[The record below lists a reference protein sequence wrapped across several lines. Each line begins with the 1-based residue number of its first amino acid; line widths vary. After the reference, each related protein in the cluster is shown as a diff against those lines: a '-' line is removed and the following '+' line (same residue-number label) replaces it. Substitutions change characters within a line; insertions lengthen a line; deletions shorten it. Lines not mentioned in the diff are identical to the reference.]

1 MTVPSDTILYIFLV
15 GVAATAIWRVGGAL
29 LATGIAEDGA
39 IITWVKSVSM
49 ALVAGLISRII
60 VFPPGALADVSLTV
74 RAIALVIGVSVFLLT
89 RWNMGFGIL
98 AGTSALMAL
107 HSLQL

>member
-1 MTVPSDTILYIFLV
+1 MTALGDTALYLV
-15 GVAATAIWRVGGAL
+15 IAGVAATAVWRVAGAL
-29 LATGIAEDGA
+29 LATGISDDGA

-60 VFPPGALADVSLTV
+60 FFPPGALADVSLTV
-74 RAIALVIGVSVFLLT
+74 RTVAFAIGVAVFLLM

-107 HSLQL
+107 HSLQI